1 VGTYTVNVYD
11 IKYAP
16 LVSNLAGDA
25 LTFHRGESALV
36 IDQDTQLTLTDRD
49 VTSYNGGD
57 LTVSIVANEIASEDL
72 LGFSTAGDVSL
83 AGTTAGSNVS
93 VDGVVVGTLGN
104 NLSTGNDLV
113 VNFGAAASAATTQAL
128 LRAVTYRNIDPVT
141 DPQPTR
147 TVRFVVDDGD
157 TGVTENID
165 TTVNVIAFN
174 NDGGLSAAS
183 GVSEPAGLSTD
194 RDTSAEALEVLD
206 FTPTARAE
214 MGRRLVWERL
224 VSMCR
229 ARAPI
234 RIARGLR
241 GC

>member
-1 VGTYTVNVYD
+1 
-11 IKYAP
+11 
-16 LVSNLAGDA
+16 
-25 LTFHRGESALV
+25 
-36 IDQDTQLTLTDRD
+36 
-49 VTSYNGGD
+49 
-57 LTVSIVANEIASEDL
+57 
-72 LGFSTAGDVSL
+72 
-83 AGTTAGSNVS
+83 
-93 VDGVVVGTLGN
+93 
-104 NLSTGNDLV
+104 
-113 VNFGAAASAATTQAL
+113 
-128 LRAVTYRNIDPVT
+128 
-141 DPQPTR
+141 
-147 TVRFVVDDGD
+147 VRFVVDDGD
-157 TGVTENID
+157 TGVSENID

-194 RDTSAEALEVLD
+194 RDTSAEALEVFD
-206 FTPTARAE
+206 FTLTDGAGGDGAE